1 MNIAGV
7 WLAHLSPI
15 DKGDTLSNDDIR
27 LPMVGETRNA
37 EDSAK
42 KLNTSRMLM
51 LEWHFIC
58 RVGHRLD
65 LVFIAKTQPITCLLG
80 YVYPSKIEN

>member
-1 MNIAGV
+1 MNYTLSV
-7 WLAHLSPI
+7 LMSPVEPREHRWRLACHLSPI
-15 DKGDTLSNDDIR
+15 DNGDTLSNDDIC

-37 EDSAK
+37 EDSVK
-42 KLNTSRMLM
+42 EPNTRRMLM

-65 LVFIAKTQPITCLLG
+65 LVFIAKINQ
-80 YVYPSKIEN
+80 